1 MYVNGEIFIK
11 PHSNAEEE
19 KKSDTHMHWI
29 YFQWRFF
36 AFEAQ
41 IEFMFSR
48 RMQ

>member
-11 PHSNAEEE
+11 RHNNAEDA
-19 KKSDTHMHWI
+19 KKTHYV
-29 YFQWRFF
+29 YFQWRFL